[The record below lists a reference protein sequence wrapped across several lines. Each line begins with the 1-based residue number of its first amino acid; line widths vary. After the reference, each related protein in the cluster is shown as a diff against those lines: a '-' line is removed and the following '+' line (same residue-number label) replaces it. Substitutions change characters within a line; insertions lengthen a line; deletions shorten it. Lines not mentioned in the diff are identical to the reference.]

1 MKSWKIS
8 QGLIILAF
16 LFLVF
21 GGNAEAACGAPG
33 QSACA
38 CGWLNLGKCCDYDY
52 LPLIGKCS
60 DSAGFPTF
68 CGGTNEAACK
78 VWQHLKACKS
88 GRINIGGTCRAVD
101 GDGYPTGCGGTNE
114 SACSL
119 YYQIALG
126 ISACKS
132 GLTEIPFTGGTCRR
146 LDSDGFPSFCGGQ
159 NERPC
164 TVFEHFPSCKPSLF
178 EIPFPGGDCTQL
190 DSDGFP
196 PFCGGVGERAC
207 KINEHFPS
215 CKPQLL
221 EIDGTCDGFDAD
233 GYPTL
238 CGDVGEPACSIIVQT
253 LLLKPGCKPS
263 TVPGRDV
270 AEIPFGFGTCT
281 LLDEDGFPS
290 FCGGELERPCLVLEH
305 FPSCKRDFEEDFLA
319 NVCRDTYPA
328 ACGRNGQRPCLVFE
342 KLIQCK
348 WGLSARGFDFGECG
362 ENPDSWSATEVPR
375 GGPRSVF
382 YIHGRGGDLS
392 DFANSDASLFH
403 RLLRETPN
411 VKQVYGVDWNA
422 AAGSAERKLTI
433 RRLLLNTEGSCTGV
447 DGGGSV
453 CEDGLNPGGSCTT
466 DAECHVVS
474 VESRTFGT
482 IDFNVDNFRVYQI
495 AQALSEAILELP
507 TEKNITIITH
517 SYGGVIGR
525 QLVYRHYDEL
535 RNKGKRIAEMVTLM
549 APHLGGGMAV
559 PNVSGGGAQT
569 SLACGLDL
577 INVDRTEWHNVCEL
591 GKWHEFRQRREDGI
605 LGPPFGSHYIDD
617 RDYPQIRWINMA
629 QNGSRLTVTDELG
642 SDIDPSSLGLLSGAA
657 QTFLDAISSL
667 DTYDSDGTILTSSEF
682 GIEADECYPFT
693 RTAGPQDKPIEIAPL
708 FRENYLTDDNGVK
721 IPGSEWTVLSAQC
734 HHPGAR
740 VDPRYNEREDLRN
753 NHSMGDPD
761 IHDFVVAVL
770 SLEGD
775 TNGDGVVDSSD
786 QTVVAK
792 AGPDT
797 SVECTGSLTDVV
809 LDGSASDDPAAGGLI
824 FDWSGAFG
832 AISGMTP
839 TVSLAL
845 GLDTVSL
852 AVQDSLGRTAT
863 DSINVTVADT
873 TPPSI
878 NAGDDVDLEAT
889 SVDGAEVP
897 MAPSASDVC
906 GTASVSVSP
915 QLSVFPLGTTEVTIT
930 ATDESGNEVIVTRAV
945 VVADTTPPE
954 IVAPASLVREATDV
968 LSVVVL
974 GQATATD
981 IFPVDVTSDAP
992 QEGFPLRTTVVTWTA
1007 RDENGNETDATQDV
1021 TVEDTTPPVISVPAD
1036 VTAEATA
1043 IVSPLPIGTATA
1055 TDIFEVT
1062 VTSNAP
1068 AGYPYGETFV
1078 DWIATDTHE
1087 NEASGRQRVTVVDT
1101 TAPQIDV
1108 PADVTV
1114 EATAILSSLAIG
1126 TATAT
1131 DIFDVIVTSDAPVDG
1146 YPLGETIVGWT
1157 ATDIHDNAS
1166 GGDQR
1171 VTVVDTT
1178 APALDVPA
1186 DVSVLATGPATQV
1199 ELGQASAT
1207 DIFEPVSVAN
1217 DAPAAG
1223 FAPGITVVTWTA
1235 VDANGNQAAESQ
1247 NVHATYVF
1255 SGFAPPLHD
1264 GGIYKANRTL
1274 PIKFE
1279 LHFAA
1284 GEAVAGAVATLSV
1297 VPLGSD
1303 DTPGEP
1309 LDIETG
1315 EAADSG
1321 ATFRAT
1327 GDGYHYNLSTQGLAS
1342 GRYRIIVS
1350 IDDDTTQSMDIILR

>member
-1 MKSWKIS
+1 MKSWKIG
-8 QGLIILAF
+8 QFLVILAF
-16 LFLVF
+16 LFFVLA
-21 GGNAEAACGAPG
+21 GNAEAACDDPG
-33 QSACA
+33 QSGCP
-38 CGWLNLGKCCDYDY
+38 CGWANLGRCCDYNY
-52 LPLIGKCS
+52 LTLIGECS

-68 CGGTNEAACK
+68 CGGTNEPACK
-78 VWQHLKACKS
+78 IWQHHTACKS

-101 GDGYPTGCGGTNE
+101 SDGYPTGCGGKNE
-114 SACSL
+114 SACNL

-132 GLTEIPFTGGTCRR
+132 GLTQIPFVGGTCRQ
-146 LDSDGFPSFCGGQ
+146 LDSDGFPSFCGGAG
-159 NERPC
+159 ERPC
-164 TVFEHFPSCKPSLF
+164 TVAEHIPSCKSSLF

-196 PFCGGVGERAC
+196 PSCGGAGERAC
-207 KINEHFPS
+207 NINEHFPS
-215 CKPQLL
+215 CKPLLL
-221 EIDGTCDGFDAD
+221 EIAGTCNDFDAD

-238 CGDVGEPACSIIVQT
+238 CGDVGEPACSIIVQA

-263 TVPGRDV
+263 TVIGRDV
-270 AEIPFGFGTCT
+270 AEIPFGLGTCT

-290 FCGGELERPCLVLEH
+290 FCGGELERPCTVLEH
-305 FPSCKRDFEEDFLA
+305 LPSCKRDFEEDFLA

-328 ACGRNGQRPCLVFE
+328 ACGRNGQRPCLVVE
-342 KLIQCK
+342 KLIGCK
-348 WGLSARGFDFGECG
+348 WGLSARYFDFGECG
-362 ENPDSWSATEVPR
+362 ENPDSWSSAEVPR

-382 YIHGRGGDLS
+382 FIHGRGGDLS
-392 DFANSDASLFH
+392 YLANSDASLLH

-447 DGGGSV
+447 DGDGSV
-453 CEDGLNPGGSCTT
+453 CEGGLNPGGSCVT
-466 DAECHVVS
+466 DAECHVFS
-474 VESRTFGT
+474 VEDRTFGT
-482 IDFNVDNFRVYQI
+482 IDFNIGNFRVYQI

-507 TEKNITIITH
+507 TEENITIITH

-549 APHLGGGMAV
+549 APHLGGGMAAPDV
-559 PNVSGGGAQT
+559 PGGELTQNT
-569 SLACGLDL
+569 LACGLD
-577 INVDRTEWHNVCEL
+577 DSPEWHNVCEL

-617 RDYPQIRWINMA
+617 RDYPQIRWINVA
-629 QNGSRLTVTDELG
+629 QNGSRLAVTDEL
-642 SDIDPSSLGLLSGAA
+642 DPSSLGLLSGAA
-657 QTFLDAISSL
+657 QTYLDAISLL
-667 DTYDSDGTILTSSEF
+667 DTYDSDGIILTSSEF
-682 GIEADECYPFT
+682 GIKADECYPFT

-708 FRENYLTDDNGVK
+708 FRENYLTDADGVK
-721 IPGSEWTVLSAQC
+721 IPGSEWIVLSAQC

-753 NHSMGDPD
+753 SHKMDHPD

-775 TNGDGVVDSSD
+775 TNGDGVVNSSD
-786 QTVVAK
+786 QTVVAQ

-797 SVECTGSLTDVV
+797 LVECTGSLTDVV

-824 FDWSGAFG
+824 FDWSGTFG

-839 TVSLAL
+839 TVSLPL

-852 AVQDSLGRTAT
+852 AVQDSLGRTDT
-863 DSINVTVADT
+863 DSIDVTVADT

-878 NAGDDVDLEAT
+878 DAGDDVELEAT

-897 MAPSASDVC
+897 MAPSASDLC

-930 ATDESGNEVIVTRAV
+930 ATDESGNEASATRTV
-945 VVADTTPPE
+945 VVADTTPPQ
-954 IVAPASLVREATDV
+954 IVAPGSLVREATDV
-968 LSVVVL
+968 LSVVAL

-992 QEGFPLRTTVVTWTA
+992 QEGFPLGTTPVTWTA
-1007 RDENGNETDATQDV
+1007 RDENGNEADATQDV
-1021 TVEDTTPPVISVPAD
+1021 TVQDTTPPVISVPAD

-1043 IVSPLPIGTATA
+1043 IVSPLTIGTATA

-1068 AGYPYGETFV
+1068 PGYPYGETLV

-1087 NEASGRQRVTVVDT
+1087 NESGGTQRVTVVDT
-1101 TAPQIDV
+1101 TPPQIDV
-1108 PADVTV
+1108 PADVTT
-1114 EATAILSSLAIG
+1114 EATAILSPLAIG

-1131 DIFDVIVTSDAPVDG
+1131 DIFDVIVTSDAPSDG
-1146 YPLGETIVGWT
+1146 YALGETVVNWT
-1157 ATDIHDNAS
+1157 ATDVHDNLA
-1166 GGDQR
+1166 GDTQR

-1178 APALDVPA
+1178 PPELSVPA
-1186 DVSVLATGPATQV
+1186 DVSLLATGPSTQV
-1199 ELGQASAT
+1199 DLGNASAT
-1207 DIFEPVSVAN
+1207 DIFEPVNVTN
-1217 DAPAAG
+1217 DAPAA

-1235 VDANGNQAAESQ
+1235 VDANDNQAAETQ

-1350 IDDDTTQSMDIILR
+1350 IDDGTTQSMDIILR